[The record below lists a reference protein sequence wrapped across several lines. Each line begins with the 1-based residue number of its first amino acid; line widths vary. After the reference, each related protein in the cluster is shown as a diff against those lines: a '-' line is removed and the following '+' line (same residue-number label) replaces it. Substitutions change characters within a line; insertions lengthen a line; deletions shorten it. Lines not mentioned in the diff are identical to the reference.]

1 VGSSG
6 TPNESLKDAFAAD
19 GFSRRLVAARVNAL
33 LGLAS
38 MAVFLVAILL
48 SKVIY
53 QLVEA
58 LHVGRSSAHTDWP
71 ALGSANAE
79 SLHALP
85 DFIKGLFVP
94 DPSMPRPDFSQ
105 PRLFAAPSPTAC
117 ASRTLESHFP
127 LHLVCC
133 LFPVGRR
140 LSLTV
145 TEIVQ

>member
-1 VGSSG
+1 MGSSG

-48 SKVIY
+48 SKVFY

-58 LHVGRSSAHTDWP
+58 FMWGV
-71 ALGSANAE
+71 ALLTLIGLLWAAPNAE
-79 SLHALP
+79 ALHALP
-85 DFIKGLFVP
+85 DFIKACLYRIDRCHGLIFLNHVYL
-94 DPSMPRPDFSQ
+94 PRHLLQ
-105 PRLFAAPSPTAC
+105 PARPGRLNLIFLCISCVAYFLLA
-117 ASRTLESHFP
+117 
-127 LHLVCC
+127 
-133 LFPVGRR
+133 VGY
-140 LSLTV
+140 LLTV